1 MTRCD
6 NFAPFGLDHEAPT
19 IPSDRLPPK
28 NAGVQN
34 PSPRSISGRM
44 RHRSLLLARVA
55 ASAIF
60 FGNGFGIG
68 TWAAQLPRFKAGLG
82 LSDGELSLALLAF
95 ALGAIVLMP
104 VVGFLAARWGSRVV
118 TVTAAFAFAAS
129 LFLPGLAPNLPF
141 LVAAALLAGAS
152 NGAMDVSMNTNATEV
167 ERAWGVPIMSS
178 FHAFFS
184 LGGLSGAA
192 ASGLLIALDVGVVP
206 TLLLSCAGMGI
217 LFLVAAFWALDN
229 RERAE
234 AGHGFALPRL
244 EIMGLA
250 VLTLLCLLVEGAMV
264 DWTAIYLQ
272 TVTGATLEF
281 AVAGFA
287 AFSLTMTVCRFTG
300 DFVVRRLG
308 RALTLRLGGLLAT
321 LGLALAT
328 LAPFP
333 VSATIGFAL
342 VGLGLANAVP
352 VLFSTAGET
361 KGIPPS
367 MGVAMVATM
376 GYAGLLLG
384 PPLIGFGGDLM
395 GLRPTLCLLV
405 VFALVITALSRRVLR
420 PATV

>member
-1 MTRCD
+1 
-6 NFAPFGLDHEAPT
+6 
-19 IPSDRLPPK
+19 
-28 NAGVQN
+28 
-34 PSPRSISGRM
+34 M
-44 RHRSLLLARVA
+44 RHRHLLPARVA

-68 TWAAQLPRFKAGLG
+68 TWAAQLPRIKAALG

-104 VVGFLAARWGSRVV
+104 TVGWLVARAGSRNV
-118 TVTAAFAFAAS
+118 TLTAAFAFAAC
-129 LFLPGLAPNLPF
+129 LLLPGLAPGLP
-141 LVAAALLAGAS
+141 LLIGASLLAGAS

-167 ERAWGVPIMSS
+167 ERAWGEPIMSS

-184 LGGLSGAA
+184 LGGLTGAA
-192 ASGLLIALDVGVVP
+192 ASGLMIAAGIGIP
-206 TLLLSCAGMGI
+206 STLTLSCAAMGL
-217 LFLVAAFWALDN
+217 LFLAASFWTLN
-229 RERAE
+229 ETERHGG
-234 AGHGFALPRL
+234 GHAFALPRL

-250 VLTLLCLLVEGAMV
+250 MLTLLCLLVEGAMV

-272 TVTGATLEF
+272 TVAGASLET

-287 AFSLTMTVCRFTG
+287 AFSLTMTICRFMG
-300 DFVVRRLG
+300 DLVVRRLG
-308 RALTLRLGGLLAT
+308 RAVTVKLGGLLAALG
-321 LGLALAT
+321 LGLAMAL
-328 LAPFP
+328 PYP
-333 VSATIGFAL
+333 VTATIGFAL

-395 GLRPTLCLLV
+395 GLRNTLGVLILFAV
-405 VFALVITALSRRVLR
+405 VIMLLSRRVLR
-420 PATV
+420 PSTV

>member
-1 MTRCD
+1 M
-6 NFAPFGLDHEAPT
+6 
-19 IPSDRLPPK
+19 SD
-28 NAGVQN
+28 
-34 PSPRSISGRM
+34 RM
-44 RHRSLLLARVA
+44 RHRDLLLARVA

-68 TWAAQLPRFKAGLG
+68 TWAAQLPRLKATHG

-104 VVGFLAARWGSRVV
+104 VVGWLAARSGSRVV
-118 TVTAAFAFAAS
+118 TLVAAFAFAGS
-129 LFLPGLAPNLPF
+129 LLLPGLAPTLPA

-184 LGGLSGAA
+184 LGGLAGAA
-192 ASGLLIALDVGVVP
+192 ASGMLIALDVGIVP
-206 TLLLSCAGMGI
+206 TLLLSCTGMGL
-217 LFLVAAFWALDN
+217 LFGLAALWTLDN
-229 RERAE
+229 RERLG
-234 AGHGFALPRL
+234 AGHGFALPRF

-250 VLTLLCLLVEGAMV
+250 ILTLLCLLVEGAMV

-272 TVTGATLEF
+272 TVAGATLEF

-328 LAPFP
+328 IMPSP
-333 VSATIGFAL
+333 VPATLGFAL

-361 KGIPPS
+361 EGIPPS

-384 PPLIGFGGDLM
+384 PPLIGFGGDLL

-405 VFALVITALSRRVLR
+405 LFALVITALSRRVLH
-420 PATV
+420 PSPV